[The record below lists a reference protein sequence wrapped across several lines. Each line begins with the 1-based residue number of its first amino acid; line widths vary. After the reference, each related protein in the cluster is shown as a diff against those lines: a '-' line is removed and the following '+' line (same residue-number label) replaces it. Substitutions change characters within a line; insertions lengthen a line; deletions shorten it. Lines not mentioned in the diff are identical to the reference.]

1 MNTSHPHPDT
11 RTIADILSAAR
22 TFGALA
28 TEEDTSA
35 ALARLATLAREE
47 AALAPR
53 GWATPARFA
62 QLSLATLAA
71 LLGNMADQPEPVAV
85 AYLPHMADLRALAE
99 SWGADVYLRICE
111 SACAVLESARDDEA
125 IRAGIESGKSEP
137 TVYLGSFSQYAKP
150 EDS

>member
-1 MNTSHPHPDT
+1 MNISQPTPDT

-35 ALARLATLAREE
+35 ALARLAALAREE

-62 QLSLATLAA
+62 QLSLATLTACLGA
-71 LLGNMADQPEPVAV
+71 LADMPEELAV
-85 AYLPHMADLRALAE
+85 VSGLDNLRDLRSLAE

-111 SACAVLESARDDEA
+111 AAIAVLESSRDDEA
-125 IRAGIESGKSEP
+125 SVTARGG
-137 TVYLGSFSQYAKP
+137 
-150 EDS
+150 